1 MYAVSIFA
9 FRASAQWKAL
19 HSNLNMPILPFTNG
33 EGIIGLF
40 CPRETIP
47 SFSSHDRRSDIKS
60 QLNDAHV
67 RDGKRECGSW
77 KATPLCLLVCYPSAL
92 ALGHRTLLVPVSSTV
107 IKITIIEM
115 DKLECKA
122 AGRTRPFTNTCGD
135 NNCRRN
141 P

>member
-40 CPRETIP
+40 CLRETIP
-47 SFSSHDRRSDIKS
+47 SFSLHDRRSNIKS

-67 RDGKRECGSW
+67 MDGKLEGHSSLYACLLPVCTCLRAPYFVGTGVIDSDQDNNNRDG
-77 KATPLCLLVCYPSAL
+77 
-92 ALGHRTLLVPVSSTV
+92 
-107 IKITIIEM
+107 
-115 DKLECKA
+115 
-122 AGRTRPFTNTCGD
+122 
-135 NNCRRN
+135 
-141 P
+141 